1 MEAIRVTENWQR
13 AAVYWLRIQ
22 VFVEGQNI
30 PLEMEFDAHDGDAA
44 SYVLI
49 VENHRPIA
57 TARLYTDEQGTARI
71 GRVGVAEGSRGLG
84 VGRRV
89 IEEAEA
95 WAKELGIHRVVITSQ
110 KQAVGFYERL
120 GYTVNPDIVFQSRI
134 PIVHT
139 EKNL

>member
-1 MEAIRVTENWQR
+1 M
-13 AAVYWLRIQ
+13 
-22 VFVEGQNI
+22 
-30 PLEMEFDAHDGDAA
+30 
-44 SYVLI
+44 
-49 VENHRPIA
+49 
-57 TARLYTDEQGTARI
+57 
-71 GRVGVAEGSRGLG
+71 AEGIRGLG

-95 WAKELGIHRVVITSQ
+95 WAKELGIRRVVITSQ
-110 KQAVGFYERL
+110 KHAVGFYERL